1 MSRCLK
7 NLVFDFIYEAA
18 CGKPKL
24 VVLGQPSSDT
34 ERLPATLNIIPR
46 QIDFLQLIDRDRS
59 LLPVDAVNF

>member
-1 MSRCLK
+1 MP
-7 NLVFDFIYEAA
+7 EAA
-18 CGKPKL
+18 CGEPKL

-46 QIDFLQLIDRDRS
+46 QIDFLQFIDRDRP